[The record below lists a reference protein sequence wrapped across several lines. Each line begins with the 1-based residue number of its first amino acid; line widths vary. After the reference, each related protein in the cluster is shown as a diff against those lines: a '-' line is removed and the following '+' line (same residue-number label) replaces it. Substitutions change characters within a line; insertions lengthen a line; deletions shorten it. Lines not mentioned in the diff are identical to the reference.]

1 MKPSSGIPRTTGAS
15 VAKNVL
21 IHNARLAV
29 ELSLD
34 KQGFE
39 LVRHETAVEDFYD
52 RTEVQKVYYPEI

>member
-1 MKPSSGIPRTTGAS
+1 M
-15 VAKNVL
+15 AKNVL